1 MEVSLRIHV
10 CSLHLYIFK
19 KHLRTS
25 NSSIKVN
32 NLIHFSSKTPPQMNL
47 WSVFK
52 FLEDLRLRTSHYKYQ
67 DKIDTQAGRIY
78 QNKAKA

>member
-19 KHLRTS
+19 KHFRTS

-32 NLIHFSSKTPPQMNL
+32 NLIHFSSQIPPPMNL
-47 WSVFK
+47 WSVSK

-67 DKIDTQAGRIY
+67 DKINTQTGRLY